1 MEMNEVYYDF
11 KDVRE
16 RDMDFMMMEEFC
28 ASQEFADLF
37 LAKVGKAGAE
47 VVRVYHSKY
56 EKHMGESDMIVVC
69 MWQGVR
75 HALLIEDKIDAE
87 AMPDQSSRYFDR
99 AKEDVL
105 KGEYVSYDIFITA
118 PDNYLRYNHE
128 ARLYPN
134 SVSYEEIETY
144 MQTKTDVRCQF
155 KSQMINKA
163 LERQQ
168 RGYEAVE
175 HVKVA
180 SFWDGYMLELKNG
193 YQHLVCT
200 NANKTHC
207 GNSHWVNFK
216 SPNPASKIVHKG
228 KQGYVDLQFGGMGN
242 DLDTLSKA
250 LSNINADT
258 NGAYVAQASMSGSI
272 RINCPKLDF
281 KGRYEDQAR
290 NIRICLK
297 VIDRIYNIAKEIKL

>member
-1 MEMNEVYYDF
+1 MKKNVIYYDF

-87 AMPDQSSRYFDR
+87 AMPYQSSRYFDR
-99 AKEDVL
+99 AEEDVL
-105 KGEYVSYDIFITA
+105 KGEYASYDIFITA
-118 PDNYLRYNHE
+118 PGNYLSYNHE

-144 MQTKTDVRCQF
+144 MQTKTDVRYQF
-155 KSQMINKA
+155 KLQMINKA
-163 LERQQ
+163 LGRQQ

-200 NANKTHC
+200 NADKTHC
-207 GNSHWVNFK
+207 GNSHWPRFK
-216 SPNPASKIVHKG
+216 SPCPGSEIIHKG
-228 KQGYVDLQFGGMGN
+228 DKGYVDLQFRGMGDN
-242 DLDTLSKA
+242 LGA
-250 LSNINADT
+250 LKLALENITCNT
-258 NGAYVAQASMSGSI
+258 NGAYPAKATKSGSI

-281 KGRYEDQAR
+281 KGRYEDQTR

>member
-1 MEMNEVYYDF
+1 MEKNEIYYDF

-69 MWQGVR
+69 MWEGER
-75 HALLIEDKIDAE
+75 HALLIEDKIDAD
-87 AMPDQSSRYFDR
+87 AMPYQSSRYFDR
-99 AKEDVL
+99 AEEDVL
-105 KGEYVSYDIFITA
+105 KGEYASYDIFITA
-118 PDNYLRYNHE
+118 PENYLRSNHE
-128 ARLYPN
+128 AGLYPN
-134 SVSYEEIETY
+134 SVSYEEIEQY
-144 MQTKTDVRCQF
+144 MQTKTDVRYQF
-155 KSQMINKA
+155 KLQMISKA
-163 LERQQ
+163 LGRQQ

-180 SFWDGYMLELKNG
+180 SFWDGYMMELQNG

-200 NANKTHC
+200 NAKKVHC
-207 GNSHWVNFK
+207 ANSHWVNFL
-216 SPNPASKIVHKG
+216 SPAYGSTIVHKG
-228 KQGYVDLQFGGMGN
+228 KQGYVDLQFGGMG
-242 DLDTLSKA
+242 DKLEA
-250 LSNINADT
+250 LSTALNNVNADT
-258 NGAYVAQASMSGSI
+258 NGAYVAQAGMSGSI

-297 VIDRIYNIAKEIKL
+297 VIDRIYNIAKEIEL